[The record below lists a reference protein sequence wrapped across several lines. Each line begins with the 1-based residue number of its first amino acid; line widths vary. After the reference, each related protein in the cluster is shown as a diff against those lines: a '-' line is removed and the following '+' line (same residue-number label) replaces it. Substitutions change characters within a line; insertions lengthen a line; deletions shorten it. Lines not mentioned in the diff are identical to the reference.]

1 MKPIPMDAIPRNSTQ
16 FREYLIASFFR
27 NYSAIERN
35 EMAQAEATIARN
47 SVQLR
52 ATEFRLET
60 LAIIQQFN
68 VLDAW

>member
-60 LAIIQQFN
+60 LAKIQQFN